1 MTIDRIGS
9 PEPIQS
15 GKRPGQTG
23 RSAPVE
29 RSDTIDL
36 SSEAVERSEFQR
48 LMELVAAAP
57 LQREDRIAELRE
69 KINDPSYINERI
81 GATADR
87 IMDVFGL

>member
-9 PEPIQS
+9 PEPIQG

-23 RSAPVE
+23 RPAPVD
-29 RSDTIDL
+29 RSDTIAI
-36 SSEAVERSEFQR
+36 SPEALERSELQR
-48 LMELVAAAP
+48 LMELVVAAP
-57 LQREDRIAELRE
+57 DLREDRIAELRE

-87 IMDVFGL
+87 IMDVFGF